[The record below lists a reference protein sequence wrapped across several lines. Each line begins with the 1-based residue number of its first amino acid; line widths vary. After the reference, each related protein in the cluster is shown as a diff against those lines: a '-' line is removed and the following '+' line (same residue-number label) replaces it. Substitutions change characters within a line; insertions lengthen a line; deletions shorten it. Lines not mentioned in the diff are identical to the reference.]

1 MADFI
6 AAASAMG
13 FCPCPS
19 SHDSLLELD
28 HHNNTTDTA
37 SMDHHARTWTVSR
50 RLEDTAQE
58 DPVTWEI
65 VVVSVTIAIMFYF
78 MVFDIIYPDWV
89 MLGGLMIFIVTQII
103 TVKEGLTGFS
113 NEGILTVLAL
123 FVVADGISR
132 TGALDY
138 YMGKILGRPTTIAG
152 AQLRLTVPILFIS
165 AFFNNTPIVAIMIPV
180 TLRWSK
186 MIGCPKQQ
194 LLMPLS
200 YATILGG
207 TCTLVGTSTNL
218 VVQGILEKMYPNEPA
233 GNIQLFDVA
242 VYGVPN
248 AIIGLV
254 YMLCCGPF
262 ILPGGRN
269 TISGGA
275 VKLATGEYDD
285 LLIGARVPSWSPA
298 AGRTVKRSG
307 LNNTAGIYLVNV
319 RRATTGNIH
328 RAVSPDF
335 VVSVGD
341 ELYFTGQVE
350 DFSTFCQTHGLEIL
364 TTENI
369 EDGEVYPRDT
379 TATAKTNSS
388 SDQMQASAPVDICVE
403 RLQTLNRISDQIDGR
418 MPVDPGPRPTR
429 VIVTRDAFH
438 TDRVVLVAVDCA
450 DRAGLLSDIS
460 DALFHR
466 GGIQIKHSEA
476 NVVEGR
482 SLSIW
487 RCELPLDVASRALT
501 TEALSDP
508 NNTATL
514 DMVWSIVSQVLPD
527 VVGTDST
534 TGATATSV
542 TKTSGVQVVRAIV
555 TKNSTLIGKKP
566 MEVNFSSTSIYKA
579 AIVAYQKSS
588 GKNAGLDTPFDA
600 GDLLV
605 LATKEGSPLL
615 DTPPAGFYDVKKE
628 SKSISNAQRSNMSKG
643 LSSLVL
649 GASVTSSDPTP
660 LSSNG
665 DDNVDDVERNS
676 STVEVWTNLRVLFDS
691 NQSASGASS
700 EVPKG
705 EFLTAF
711 TIPPKSPL
719 NDKTLAELGYSKLPG
734 VVLVSCERPI
744 TTENIKSDAMS
755 ASSIV
760 SFPLDGNTNTR
771 YMPISPDVE
780 KLKVGDVLWFSGSA
794 EAISDLQRINGLA
807 FYQESSTSTLQDR
820 RLIQAVVARG
830 SPLVGRSVI
839 DVDFRIVYG
848 GAVLAI
854 QRGSERVHE
863 HPGAVKL
870 QTGDVLLIEADTSF
884 VKKNTQN
891 YKTFAL
897 VTEVQD
903 SSPPRPQM
911 FFLCLI
917 MIAIAFGV
925 SAVESLDQSLLV
937 LSALVGIV
945 MAALGVLTQQE
956 ARDAIQWDLYVVV
969 ASAFGVSQA
978 MTNSGVA
985 KGLATFLVR
994 IGNGLNIGDAGIY
1007 GAIYLAVNLLS
1018 SVLTNNAAAVL
1029 ALPIAMEAVDQTG
1042 TDRLKMAFIIMLSA
1056 SDYITSFGY
1065 QTNLMVYGP
1074 GEYSNLDFF
1083 RFGAPMQVLLWL
1095 SSTALVSTNNP
1106 DTWYISWI
1114 VCFIGFFVVAFLRL
1128 FNASFKQWV
1137 HARFGKKTMT
1147 STMIAEV
1154 PKSTPALEEPTKSNV
1169 NNSWHF
1175 RRSNPAS
1182 Q

>member
-1 MADFI
+1 MEQIQTQKSHRDHNRTVKKKHTSAELPTVMNTPASSLLMDSI
-6 AAASAMG
+6 AAASALG
-13 FCPCPS
+13 FCPCSTTGSNDTTTTMTTSTGSETS
-19 SHDSLLELD
+19 SSSLWLD
-28 HHNNTTDTA
+28 TTHHDTA
-37 SMDHHARTWTVSR
+37 GIDHEPTLSR
-50 RLEDTAQE
+50 WLEETIED
-58 DPVTWEI
+58 DPVTWQI
-65 VVVSVTIAIMFYF
+65 VVVSVTIAIMFYL
-78 MVFDIIYPDWV
+78 MIFDIIYPDWV
-89 MLGGLMIFIVTQII
+89 MLGGLMIFTVTQII
-103 TVKEGLTGFS
+103 TIDEGLKGFS

-180 TLRWSK
+180 VLRWSK

-218 VVQGILEKMYPNEPA
+218 VVQGILEKKYPNEPA
-233 GNIQLFDVA
+233 GNIQLFDIA

-350 DFSTFCQTHGLEIL
+350 DFSAFCQTHGLEIL

-369 EDGEVYPRDT
+369 EDGEVYLPDL
-379 TATAKTNSS
+379 TATTNTKTTGCT
-388 SDQMQASAPVDICVE
+388 DQMPTSTNVDVCVE
-403 RLQTLNRISDQIDGR
+403 RLQTLNRIADQIDGR
-418 MPVDPGPRPTR
+418 IPVDPGPRPTR

-438 TDRVVLVAVDCA
+438 TNRVVLVAVDCA

-482 SLSIW
+482 SLSVW
-487 RCELPLDVASRALT
+487 RCELPQDVASRALT
-501 TEALSDP
+501 PEALSDP

-514 DMVWSIVSQVLPD
+514 DMVWSVVSQVLPD

-555 TKNSTLIGKKP
+555 TKHSALIGKKP

-579 AIVAYQKSS
+579 AIVAYQKNS

-615 DTPPAGFYDVKKE
+615 DVPPTGFYDVKKE
-628 SKSISNAQRSNMSKG
+628 SKSVSSAQRSTLGKG
-643 LSSLVL
+643 RSSLVL
-649 GASVTSSDPTP
+649 GASGTSSDQTP
-660 LSSNG
+660 VPSTGETNS
-665 DDNVDDVERNS
+665 DDNANDIEQ
-676 STVEVWTNLRVLFDS
+676 STSTLEVWNNLRVLFDS
-691 NQSASGASS
+691 NQSASGAAS

-719 NDKTLAELGYSKLPG
+719 NDKTLSELGYSKLPG
-734 VVLVSCERPI
+734 VVLVSCERPMS
-744 TTENIKSDAMS
+744 TENVKNDTMS
-755 ASSIV
+755 ASSKI
-760 SFPLDGNTNTR
+760 SLQLDGTAKTR

-807 FYQESSTSTLQDR
+807 FYQESATSTLQDR

-830 SPLVGRSVI
+830 SPLVGRTVI
-839 DVDFRIVYG
+839 DVDFRVVYG

-863 HPGAVKL
+863 HPGTVKL

-897 VTEVQD
+897 VTEVED

-911 FFLCLI
+911 FFFCLI

-925 SAVESLDQSLLV
+925 SAIEELDQSLFILA
-937 LSALVGIV
+937 SLVGIV
-945 MAALGVLTQQE
+945 MALLGVLTQQE

-969 ASAFGVSQA
+969 AAAFGVSQA

-994 IGNGLNIGDAGIY
+994 VGNGLNIG
-1007 GAIYLAVNLLS
+1007 
-1018 SVLTNNAAAVL
+1018 
-1029 ALPIAMEAVDQTG
+1029 
-1042 TDRLKMAFIIMLSA
+1042 
-1056 SDYITSFGY
+1056 
-1065 QTNLMVYGP
+1065 
-1074 GEYSNLDFF
+1074 
-1083 RFGAPMQVLLWL
+1083 
-1095 SSTALVSTNNP
+1095 
-1106 DTWYISWI
+1106 
-1114 VCFIGFFVVAFLRL
+1114 
-1128 FNASFKQWV
+1128 
-1137 HARFGKKTMT
+1137 GK
-1147 STMIAEV
+1147 
-1154 PKSTPALEEPTKSNV
+1154 
-1169 NNSWHF
+1169 
-1175 RRSNPAS
+1175 
-1182 Q
+1182 

>member
-1 MADFI
+1 MMDSI
-6 AAASAMG
+6 AAASALG

-19 SHDSLLELD
+19 P
-28 HHNNTTDTA
+28 NNQTIDADTA
-37 SMDHHARTWTVSR
+37 SIMNDLLPNLARR
-50 RLEDTAQE
+50 FLQDTEEEEQ

-65 VVVSVTIAIMFYF
+65 VFVSVTIAIMFYF
-78 MVFDIIYPDWV
+78 MIFDIIYPDWV
-89 MLGGLMIFIVTQII
+89 MLGGMMIFTVTQII
-103 TVKEGLTGFS
+103 TIQEGLTGFS

-152 AQLRLTVPILFIS
+152 AQIRLTVPIMIIS

-218 VVQGILEKMYPNEPA
+218 VVQGILEKDYPDEPA

-248 AIIGLV
+248 ALIGLV

-269 TISGGA
+269 TVSGGA

-369 EDGEVYPRDT
+369 EDGEVVHPPDA
-379 TATAKTNSS
+379 TAAKTNAS
-388 SDQMQASAPVDICVE
+388 SDLTPTADVCVE
-403 RLQTLNRISDQIDGR
+403 RLQALNRISDQIDGR
-418 MPVDPGPRPTR
+418 LPVDPGPRPTR
-429 VIVTRDAFH
+429 IIVTRDAFH

-501 TEALSDP
+501 TEALADP

-555 TKNSTLIGKKP
+555 TKHSALIGKKP
-566 MEVNFSSTSIYKA
+566 MEVSFSSTSIYKA
-579 AIVAYQKSS
+579 AIVAYQKAS
-588 GKNAGLDTPFDA
+588 GKNAGLETPFDA

-605 LATKEGSPLL
+605 LATNEGSPLL
-615 DTPPAGFYDVKKE
+615 DVPPVGFYDAKKE
-628 SKSISNAQRSNMSKG
+628 SKSASSQRSTLGKG
-643 LSSLVL
+643 LSTLGI
-649 GASVTSSDPTP
+649 GASGTSSDQPSVP
-660 LSSNG
+660 SSSN
-665 DDNVDDVERNS
+665 NAVEDMEQNT
-676 STVEVWTNLRVLFDS
+676 STVEVWNNLRVLFDS
-691 NQSASGASS
+691 NQSASGATS

-719 NDKTLAELGYSKLPG
+719 NGKTLSELGYSKLPG
-734 VVLVSCERPI
+734 VVLVSCERPV
-744 TTENIKSDAMS
+744 TTENIKNDTLS
-755 ASSIV
+755 ASSKV
-760 SFPLDGNTNTR
+760 SFPVQDGATNTR
-771 YMPISPDVE
+771 FMPISPDVE
-780 KLKVGDVLWFSGSA
+780 
-794 EAISDLQRINGLA
+794 N
-807 FYQESSTSTLQDR
+807 
-820 RLIQAVVARG
+820 
-830 SPLVGRSVI
+830 
-839 DVDFRIVYG
+839 
-848 GAVLAI
+848 
-854 QRGSERVHE
+854 
-863 HPGAVKL
+863 
-870 QTGDVLLIEADTSF
+870 
-884 VKKNTQN
+884 
-891 YKTFAL
+891 
-897 VTEVQD
+897 
-903 SSPPRPQM
+903 
-911 FFLCLI
+911 
-917 MIAIAFGV
+917 
-925 SAVESLDQSLLV
+925 
-937 LSALVGIV
+937 
-945 MAALGVLTQQE
+945 
-956 ARDAIQWDLYVVV
+956 
-969 ASAFGVSQA
+969 
-978 MTNSGVA
+978 
-985 KGLATFLVR
+985 
-994 IGNGLNIGDAGIY
+994 
-1007 GAIYLAVNLLS
+1007 
-1018 SVLTNNAAAVL
+1018 
-1029 ALPIAMEAVDQTG
+1029 
-1042 TDRLKMAFIIMLSA
+1042 
-1056 SDYITSFGY
+1056 
-1065 QTNLMVYGP
+1065 
-1074 GEYSNLDFF
+1074 
-1083 RFGAPMQVLLWL
+1083 
-1095 SSTALVSTNNP
+1095 
-1106 DTWYISWI
+1106 
-1114 VCFIGFFVVAFLRL
+1114 
-1128 FNASFKQWV
+1128 
-1137 HARFGKKTMT
+1137 
-1147 STMIAEV
+1147 
-1154 PKSTPALEEPTKSNV
+1154 
-1169 NNSWHF
+1169 
-1175 RRSNPAS
+1175 
-1182 Q
+1182 